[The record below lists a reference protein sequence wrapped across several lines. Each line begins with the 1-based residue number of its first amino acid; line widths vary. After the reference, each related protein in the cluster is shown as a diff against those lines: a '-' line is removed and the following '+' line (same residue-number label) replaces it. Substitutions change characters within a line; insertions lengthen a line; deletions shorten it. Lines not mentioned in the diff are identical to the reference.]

1 MLKNNDVILRP
12 GTALNIRNKEFVGL
26 MKYRY
31 RYADIFS
38 YGNSSLHAASTQD
51 YTRHYICILY
61 NAVNTQNYIT
71 KDVTRIK
78 LHITITFPSHNM
90 YYQ

>member
-1 MLKNNDVILRP
+1 MLKNNDVIVRP

-26 MKYRY
+26 MKYWY

-38 YGNSSLHAASTQD
+38 YGNSSLHAASTQN

-61 NAVNTQNYIT
+61 KAVNTQNYIT

-78 LHITITFPSHNM
+78 LHITIMFPSHNM